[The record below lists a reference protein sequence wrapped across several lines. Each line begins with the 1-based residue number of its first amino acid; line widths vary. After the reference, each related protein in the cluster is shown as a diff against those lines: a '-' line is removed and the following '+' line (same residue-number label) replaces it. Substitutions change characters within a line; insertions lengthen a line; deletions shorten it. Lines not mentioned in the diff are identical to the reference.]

1 MFAASSSVAAPS
13 PDRSRWHTAA
23 SSHTPRC
30 AARGALSASRSS
42 WCSNEQRDGDRE
54 TGQVTPAPA
63 AVSPPVWLLAGQI
76 IIDRDPR
83 PAMIVDAAGRIR
95 AANRPLVEQRA
106 RASSELLGRKWVD
119 AWPFDSNGARAAAEA
134 MARAHQGE
142 VAHVTLGAPTPQG
155 DTAISLF
162 ELTAVGIDAALI
174 VSILATKLAG
184 TTEGVQ
190 PASGLHYEIEAEA
203 PWRLRHVWSAEAR
216 PLRTEGPC
224 VTRRFTGARSR
235 ARAALLSASTTSAQR
250 RGAEHSAQSGPSLAA
265 CRGRL
270 VNARRIPGG
279 AISVSAWAVDDSL
292 LSALIAAKVDALAKM
307 SGLSGRERSV
317 LDLLLL
323 GRSHAEIGTV
333 LVHIGAHG
341 EIPPGL
347 HTSEARRGL
356 TGRSPPRHPLNR
368 STRLGHGRRP
378 GPPHDRGANRADQEW
393 ARP

>member
-1 MFAASSSVAAPS
+1 MNSA
-13 PDRSRWHTAA
+13 TAIA
-23 SSHTPRC
+23 KP
-30 AARGALSASRSS
+30 AI
-42 WCSNEQRDGDRE
+42 
-54 TGQVTPAPA
+54 TPAPA

-95 AANRPLVEQRA
+95 AANRPLVEHRA

-184 TTEGVQ
+184 KTEGVQ

-224 VTRRFTGARSR
+224 YETLHGRTQPCEGCP
-235 ARAALLSASTTSAQR
+235 ALRLDDSPN
-250 RGAEHSAQSGPSLAA
+250 AEAQSILPNPV
-265 CRGRL
+265 RRL
-270 VNARRIPGG
+270 RLDVVNARRIPGG

-333 LVHIGAHG
+333 LDI
-341 EIPPGL
+341 
-347 HTSEARRGL
+347 SARTAKYHQARIQAK
-356 TGRSPPRHPLNR
+356 
-368 STRLGHGRRP
+368 LGVDSRVDLLRVIL
-378 GPPHDRGANRADQEW
+378 
-393 ARP
+393 